1 MDSSN
6 LHVLHVSSRRLKVY
20 FVVHFWFVHIQQYI
34 CLRVCTQTF
43 GDATSSLARS
53 HARHII
59 PSDNYNAME
68 DIAEITK
75 RRNTCLEIHHVVS
88 EAHER

>member
-1 MDSSN
+1 MYSMSALEDSKYTLLYTSGLCIYN
-6 LHVLHVSSRRLKVY
+6 STY
-20 FVVHFWFVHIQQYI
+20 
-34 CLRVCTQTF
+34 VCGCAHKLL